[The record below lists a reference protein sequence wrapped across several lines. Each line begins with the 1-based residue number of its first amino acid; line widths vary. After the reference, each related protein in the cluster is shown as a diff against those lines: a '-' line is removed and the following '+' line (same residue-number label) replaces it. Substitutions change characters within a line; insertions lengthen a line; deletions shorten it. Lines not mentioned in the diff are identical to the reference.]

1 MSEEEEYALMEA
13 IEAMQ
18 QRLLNQEQVITTPAD
33 TAVL

>member
-1 MSEEEEYALMEA
+1 MEA

-18 QRLLNQEQVITTPAD
+18 QRLLNQQQEQVFTTPPD